1 MEKFEPL
8 HGLVVGPV
16 HRLQGELGSGLSQ
29 GGAAAALQLHGL
41 NTISVPVS

>member
-1 MEKFEPL
+1 MGKFEPL

-16 HRLQGELGSGLSQ
+16 HRLQGELGSGLSE

-41 NTISVPVS
+41 NTISVPVT